1 MNLFFSLPCITE
13 TLKVFSV
20 KRIFEFEGSS
30 SLNAFS
36 IAKETFR
43 VCIFLWLNRDMK
55 ELVFLKL
62 GGSLIT
68 DKTQPYTPRLDV
80 IEEVALQISTALQ
93 SRPDLRLI
101 LGHGSGSFGHVAA
114 SEYRTRDGFSPR
126 PSPLMHRER
135 DKTEE
140 NYWKGFAEVW
150 YQASSLNHFLMK
162 ALRKTNV
169 PAIALPPSAGV
180 IASDGQV
187 SIWETTPI
195 RMALAAGLVP
205 VIFGDV
211 AFDEVRGGTI
221 LSTEDLF
228 GFLARALNPER
239 ILLAGL
245 EAAVWK
251 DFPARTRKIE
261 AITPQTFGEIKEG
274 VGQAAGADVTG
285 GMESKVRQM
294 LELVQGNP
302 DLQIQIFS
310 GAEPGN
316 LVRALTGETL
326 GTIIRA

>member
-1 MNLFFSLPCITE
+1 MN
-13 TLKVFSV
+13 
-20 KRIFEFEGSS
+20 
-30 SLNAFS
+30 
-36 IAKETFR
+36 
-43 VCIFLWLNRDMK
+43 

-68 DKTQPYTPRLDV
+68 DKTQPYSPRLDA
-80 IEEVALQISTALQ
+80 IEDVALQISTALQ
-93 SRPDLRLI
+93 EQPTMRLV

-114 SEYRTRDGFSPR
+114 SEYHTRDGLVPR
-126 PSPLMHRER
+126 ASPLMHRQR

-150 YQASSLNHFLMK
+150 YQASSLNRFVMK

-169 PAIALPPSAGV
+169 PAIALPPSANV

-187 SIWETTPI
+187 SIWETTAI

-205 VIFGDV
+205 VIYGDV
-211 AFDEVRGGTI
+211 TFDEVRGGTI

-245 EAAVWK
+245 ESAVWE

-261 AITPQTFGEIKEG
+261 SITPQSFGEVRGG
-274 VGQAAGADVTG
+274 VGKATGADVTG
-285 GMESKVRQM
+285 GMESKVTQM
-294 LELVQGNP
+294 LDLVQQIP
-302 DLQIQIFS
+302 ELRIQIFS

-316 LVRALTGETL
+316 IVRALTGETL
-326 GTIIRA
+326 GTWLST